1 MKKQKIY
8 PVAKRIVD
16 LLIAGTLL
24 IVLMPAM
31 VIAGLS
37 VYFILG
43 SPIFFKQPRPGLDGK
58 IFDII
63 KFRTMTNA
71 VDSSGKLLS
80 DEIRLLPAGAWLRR
94 WSLDELPQL
103 WNVIRGEMSLVGPRP
118 LLVEYMPLY
127 NARQSLRHRV
137 KPGVTGWAQVN
148 GRNALGWQER
158 LELDAL
164 YAERPSFFWDIK
176 ILLLTLK
183 KVLYREGIEPVE
195 GVMMHKFK
203 GNGRQFTQDKTK
215 DFA

>member
-1 MKKQKIY
+1 
-8 PVAKRIVD
+8 
-16 LLIAGTLL
+16 
-24 IVLMPAM
+24 
-31 VIAGLS
+31 
-37 VYFILG
+37 
-43 SPIFFKQPRPGLDGK
+43 
-58 IFDII
+58 
-63 KFRTMTNA
+63 MTNA

-203 GNGRQFTQDKTK
+203 GNCRQCTQDKTK

>member
-1 MKKQKIY
+1 M
-8 PVAKRIVD
+8 
-16 LLIAGTLL
+16 

-31 VIAGLS
+31 VITGLS

-118 LLVEYMPLY
+118 LLVEYLPLY
-127 NARQSLRHRV
+127 NSRQSLRHCV

-148 GRNALGWQER
+148 GRNALDWQQR
-158 LELDAL
+158 LELDVL
-164 YAERPSFFWDIK
+164 YAERANFFWDIK
-176 ILLLTLK
+176 ILLITLK
-183 KVLYREGIEPVE
+183 KVFFREGIEPTQ
-195 GVMMHKFK
+195 GVMMHKFE
-203 GNGRQFTQDKTK
+203 GNPHHFDRVQTK
-215 DFA
+215 DLT